1 MFWRFFTF
9 DSRGTATLVTA
20 IITAVI
26 GVATLT
32 PLPTAIDAPGSDKL
46 HHFIAFAALSYP
58 ASAHIRRFSWP
69 IVLAS
74 AAFGGAIE
82 IIQPYV
88 NRSGEF
94 LDFAADCVVEILV
107 DVVFVFIISCKVV
120 VAADSDS
127 SLFAVVV
134 VEIESSNAV

>member
-1 MFWRFFTF
+1 MFWRFVSF

-26 GVATLT
+26 AVATLT

-46 HHFIAFAALSYP
+46 HHFLAFAALSYP
-58 ASAHIRRFSWP
+58 ASAHIWRFSWP

-74 AAFGGAIE
+74 TAFGGAIE

-94 LDFAADCVVEILV
+94 LDFAADCVGVLIGVALALLV
-107 DVVFVFIISCKVV
+107 VRRK
-120 VAADSDS
+120 
-127 SLFAVVV
+127 
-134 VEIESSNAV
+134 